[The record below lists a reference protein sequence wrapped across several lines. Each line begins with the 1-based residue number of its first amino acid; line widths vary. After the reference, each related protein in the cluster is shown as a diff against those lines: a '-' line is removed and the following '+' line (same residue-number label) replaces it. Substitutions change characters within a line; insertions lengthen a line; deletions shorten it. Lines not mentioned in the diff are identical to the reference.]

1 MGLRTGTW
9 LAGGIAALVAGV
21 LFVALRPDDADIEPV
36 GDVVETETV
45 PATVA
50 LGGRLPK
57 APEPASAAPDAASAG
72 DPSDRPGSVRMR
84 VVRAP
89 DDAPVPGI
97 PVFLRRDVAPRGPFH
112 LLAWT
117 DERGLVAFPEVWPG
131 TGLRL
136 RVQAGAGPKVER
148 DDIAVRAGETTD
160 LGDVRLGPLGLVD
173 ALVVDE
179 TGKPIEDARVVA
191 TIDPATV
198 ASLDADPFPLPPDP
212 PSPVAV
218 GRSDNHGRVRLEGVP
233 PGIVALRATKT
244 PLRGTTDRVR
254 VPAAGADSAV
264 ITIVLRPG
272 ALAGLVVVAD
282 GRPVADLPV
291 HFGEERL
298 DDFFVRGSATTDAEG
313 LATLGGF
320 TRYVRFDAEL
330 EVSGRGTFVVRA
342 LDVGGAERV
351 TLGGVGRYTI
361 LVVDEAGTAVPGAR
375 VGARS
380 TATRAPAIV
389 PQAQKGRRR
398 ERGRAPP
405 PAVEVVGVTGADGR
419 VTLDTGGPPRGIW
432 AVHPGY
438 LAYGDAPALGRE
450 PAPPLSPPP
459 DGTSAPRIV
468 LRRGVRVSGSVT
480 DPKGERAPGAIVR
493 VVGDGRGDAPSARTD
508 EKGRFVLAAV
518 VPERVQW
525 VTASRSSPALFGW
538 TGFPR
543 GGRLQDVESLD
554 LVLAEPARVRGIV
567 TDAHGARVEGARVSI
582 VGTLF
587 TTWTDARGEFVL
599 GPIFTVGQ
607 DLPPFMIVEAT
618 SVGLG
623 AARATGSWPRPGR
636 DAKWLELSVGET
648 KDVEG
653 YVQDAERRAIP
664 FPIIELID
672 TADPKGAVAT
682 RVVSA
687 DEFGRFVVR
696 DVLPGRYFV
705 RARARGLDG
714 FADDPVEVR
723 ADPRYEPKVAPVT
736 VRPAPTIR
744 GTVLRARDEVP
755 VADAVIVLT
764 AVVRTGPGRPVK
776 AVSEST
782 HSDVQG
788 RFTFSVAGLVE
799 GVLTATSSRG
809 GGSAELKGRE
819 VIRGDD
825 TDEVELELR

>member
-1 MGLRTGTW
+1 MGLRTATW

-21 LFVALRPDDADIEPV
+21 LLLVLRPDDADVEPV
-36 GDVVETETV
+36 ADVVETETV

-50 LGGRLPK
+50 LGGRMPEAVDPP
-57 APEPASAAPDAASAG
+57 APAADAG
-72 DPSDRPGSVRMR
+72 DPKERPGSVRMR

-117 DERGLVAFPEVWPG
+117 DERGLVAFPEVWPA

-136 RVQAGAGPKVER
+136 RVQAGAGPRVER
-148 DDIAVRAGETTD
+148 DDLVVRAGEATD
-160 LGDVRLGPLGLVD
+160 LGDVRLDPLGLVD
-173 ALVVDE
+173 ARVVDE

-212 PSPVAV
+212 PSPVAA

-244 PLRGTTDRVR
+244 PLRGATDRVR

-264 ITIVLRPG
+264 VTIVLRPG
-272 ALAGLVVVAD
+272 AFSGLVVVAD

-291 HFGEERL
+291 RFGEERL
-298 DDFFVRGSATTDAEG
+298 DDFFARGTAITDAEG
-313 LATLGGF
+313 IASLGGF
-320 TRYVRFDAEL
+320 ARYVGFDAEF
-330 EVSGRGTFVVRA
+330 EMPGRGTFVVRA
-342 LDVGGAERV
+342 LGVGGAERV
-351 TLGGVGRYTI
+351 TLGDVGRYTV
-361 LVVDEAGTAVPGAR
+361 LVVDEAGAAVAGAR
-375 VGARS
+375 VGACS
-380 TATRAPAIV
+380 TATRAPAIA
-389 PQAQKGRRR
+389 PRAREGRRR
-398 ERGRAPP
+398 ERGRTTAP

-438 LAYGDAPALGRE
+438 LAYGDAPALQRDAVTA
-450 PAPPLSPPP
+450 PAPE
-459 DGTSAPRIV
+459 GVVAPRVV

-480 DPKGERAPGAIVR
+480 GPNGERAPGAIVR
-493 VVGDGRGDAPSARTD
+493 VVGDGRGDDPSTRTD
-508 EKGRFVLAAV
+508 ELGRFVLAAV
-518 VPERVQW
+518 VPERVRW

-543 GGRLQDVESLD
+543 RGRPQDVESLD
-554 LVLAEPARVRGIV
+554 LVLSEPARVRGYV

-623 AARATGSWPRPGR
+623 AARATASWPRPGVEP
-636 DAKWLELSVGET
+636 KWLELSVGET

-653 YVQDAERRAIP
+653 YVQDADRRAIP

-682 RVVSA
+682 RLVSA

-744 GTVLRARDEVP
+744 GTVLLARDEVP
-755 VADAVIVLT
+755 VADAAVVLT
-764 AVVRTGPGRPVK
+764 AVIRASPGRPTRT
-776 AVSEST
+776 VSEST
-782 HSDVQG
+782 RSDAQG
-788 RFTFSVAGLVE
+788 RFTFSAAGLVE

-809 GGSAELKGRE
+809 DGSVDLKGRE

-825 TDEVELELR
+825 TDDVEVELR